1 MTAWRLH
8 LSNQAIQRVDIL
20 AGNPPLLAA
29 WTGRERAAFFDLET
43 GAPADEIMTKIAA
56 GETRQSAK
64 WLEFVSRLKAPN
76 GATLPVVRA
85 GSTTIYT
92 TEDGRM
98 RLYEVSGEELFLE
111 TDGKEVKLETGD
123 ADFLAVGFD
132 RFLGLVAALDEQY
145 RLAIYQQHIRVG
157 LFDTGLK
164 VDDDS
169 QPGVAVSNG
178 GSAIFVTNGQEVA
191 LMDSG
196 GKIRRRLSVHY
207 PIGRI
212 TCSPS
217 GKLLLTT
224 DAETGVIR
232 AYSGADFTPTHQRYA
247 MDLLQDAAQIQL
259 IADLPPASASVG
271 ALAVDNQGVLA
282 FAISGVVCV
291 TAVEAMVALPRPQPL
306 L

>member
-1 MTAWRLH
+1 MTAWWLH
-8 LSNQAIQRVDIL
+8 LSNQAVQRVDIL
-20 AGNPPLLAA
+20 AGKPPLLAA
-29 WTGRERAAFFDLET
+29 WIGREHVIFFDLET
-43 GAPADEIMTKIAA
+43 GIPA
-56 GETRQSAK
+56 GETSTKISAGESRQSAK
-64 WLEFVSRLKAPN
+64 WLEYVGRLTAPN

-85 GSTTIYT
+85 GGTTIHS

-98 RLYEVSGEELFLE
+98 RLYDVDGEELFLE

-123 ADFLAVGFD
+123 AHFVAVSLD

-145 RLAIYQQHIRVG
+145 RLALYQQHIRVG
-157 LFDTGLK
+157 LFDTGLMA
-164 VDDDS
+164 DDEA
-169 QPGVAVSNG
+169 QPGVAASNG
-178 GSAIFVTNGQEVA
+178 GSAIFVSNGQEMA

-196 GKIRRRLSVHY
+196 GRVRKRLSVHY

-212 TCSPS
+212 ACSPN
-217 GKLLLTT
+217 GKLLITT
-224 DAETGVIR
+224 DAESGVIR

-247 MDLLQDAAQIQL
+247 MDLLEDAAQIQL

-291 TAVEAMVALPRPQPL
+291 TAVEKMIALPRPQPL